1 MKRAVLFDL
10 DGVLVDSRAAQL
22 ATLAGFATSALDR
35 RVTIDDLPPGAETIP
50 REQVLAHL
58 GLDRSID
65 ENGWDAAS
73 ATATLVAKVFPF
85 VVATLTE
92 LRAADVATG
101 VVTLR
106 SRRCLHWLLPPDVI
120 DLLDTIVCYE
130 DATPKPAPDG
140 LLLALDRL
148 GATPSSAVFVGD
160 TDADMRAARAAGV
173 TAVGAGW
180 GFAGPDVLTRTGA
193 DLVLSEPTDLTA
205 VLLRLVGVPQLT
217 GFPSDLD
224 F

>member
-73 ATATLVAKVFPF
+73 ATATLAAKVFPF
-85 VVATLTE
+85 VVETLTE

-120 DLLDTIVCYE
+120 DLLDTVVCYE

-148 GATPSSAVFVGD
+148 GAAPSNAVFIGD
-160 TDADMRAARAAGV
+160 TDTDIHAARAAGV

-180 GFAGPDVLTRTGA
+180 GFAGPHALTRTGA
-193 DLVLSEPTDLTA
+193 DLVLSEPLDLSSA
-205 VLLRLVGVPQLT
+205 LLRLVGGPQLN
-217 GFPSDLD
+217 GFPGDLD
-224 F
+224 S